1 MSHGM
6 DLIGQQGFNVIGYL
20 SVKAV
25 MAVKTVIS
33 DWCISIKLMSVD
45 LLLVTLFGLSIVY
58 LLC

>member
-1 MSHGM
+1 M